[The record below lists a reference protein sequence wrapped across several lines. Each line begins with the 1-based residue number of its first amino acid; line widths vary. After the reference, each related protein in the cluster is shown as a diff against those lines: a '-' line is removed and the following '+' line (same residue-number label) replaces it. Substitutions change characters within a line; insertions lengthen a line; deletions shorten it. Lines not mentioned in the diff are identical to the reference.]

1 MRLDFVNSKEWLFIL
16 GVARILLVILL
27 VVLIGYMFIEIEAVK
42 SLAYDPCRI
51 CMNKTG
57 SYCFMLGDITP

>member
-16 GVARILLVILL
+16 GAARILLVIGLVLL
-27 VVLIGYMFIEIEAVK
+27 FIYMYVEIEAVK

-57 SYCFMLGDITP
+57 AYCFMLDDIAP